1 MNIKSV
7 LFRGVLIALC
17 AVGILLCVAPA
28 VYAQDLAIPRFVSF
42 RRSDVNL
49 RTGPGNRYPIKFV
62 YRMKNY
68 PVEVIDEYEL
78 WRQIRE
84 VDGTVGWVHRRMLSS
99 GRFAVVTEDT
109 TLRRHADSSTSPVA
123 FVQKGALGKLEEC
136 QVDSCRLSF
145 SFNGK
150 NYEGWL
156 NKEDFYGAY
165 SRETFR

>member
-1 MNIKSV
+1 MIKPFLLSLGIV
-7 LFRGVLIALC
+7 FFIA
-17 AVGILLCVAPA
+17 AAA
-28 VYAQDLAIPRFVSF
+28 AQDLAIPRFVSF

-99 GRFAVVTEDT
+99 QRFAVVTEDAA
-109 TLRRHADSSTSPVA
+109 LRRHADLNAPPAA
-123 FVQKGALGKLEEC
+123 FVQKNTLGKIEEC
-136 QVDSCRLSF
+136 STDSCRIVF
-145 SFNGK
+145 SFNDK
-150 NYEGWL
+150 EYEGWL

-165 SRETFR
+165 SHETFR